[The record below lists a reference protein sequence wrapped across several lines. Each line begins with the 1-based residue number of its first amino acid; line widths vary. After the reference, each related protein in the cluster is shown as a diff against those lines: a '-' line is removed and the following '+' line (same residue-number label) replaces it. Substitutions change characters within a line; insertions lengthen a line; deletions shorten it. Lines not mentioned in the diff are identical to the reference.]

1 MWKAFAVL
9 YGLIFIFLPSLAFV
23 SLPPEIARQLS
34 SADRGLL
41 HVGLVVEF
49 AVTIG
54 LFAYAFD
61 LKIPPFSL
69 WRPFS
74 WLIAGWFLYT
84 SLAEGWDFVA
94 LFVAPQPADES
105 LLSGFLGLL
114 VVLLLNYFGWLGVWR
129 YAGRLRQ
136 QSAVMS

>member
-9 YGLIFIFLPSLAFV
+9 YGLILIFLLSLAFV
-23 SLPPEIARQLS
+23 TLPPEIARQLS
-34 SADRGLL
+34 SADRALFY
-41 HVGLVVEF
+41 VGLVVEF

-74 WLIAGWFLYT
+74 WFLAGWCVYT
-84 SLAEGWDFVA
+84 SLVKVWDLVT
-94 LFVAPQPADES
+94 LITSPQPGDEG
-105 LLSGFLGLL
+105 LISGFLGLL
-114 VVLLLNYFGWLGVWR
+114 LLLLLNYFGWLGVWR
-129 YAGRLRQ
+129 YGQRVSQ
-136 QSAVMS
+136 QPARAS